1 MQGTIRL
8 LIRADAGPKIGTGHV
23 MRCLALGQA
32 WKALGGPVDFVCGQL
47 PARLRNQIEAEN
59 FGLYRIGGTAGDQ
72 TDAKNTSEIIRALQ
86 PDWVALDGYRF
97 SDGFQSQL
105 DLGTSRLAC
114 IDDFGHAIHERA
126 HAILNQNVYAS
137 SADYRFWS
145 HQDVITGPKFALLRN
160 EFTDPSKPDPKSN
173 EPLRAP
179 FRARKILITFGGAD
193 PDNMTLRVLNA
204 LTHCVVDR
212 TSVEVI
218 LGPSYRH
225 FESLRTILKQSR
237 AAIRLYRN
245 VDRMQPLMARA
256 HLAITAGGSTCY
268 ELAHCGIPAVV
279 IPIAQNQNAVARK
292 LAELGAVQVL
302 PPQHQ
307 LDDQTLRQSLSRVIR
322 DPNSRQSMSV
332 VGRQLID
339 GQGAHRLA
347 RRLASRIY
355 NFRSVRT
362 DDAQLLLRWRN
373 DPEVRAV
380 CFQNDTISLE
390 AHRRWLNRS
399 IQSDSTQIQIIED
412 PAANPVGQIRLEFEP
427 TENLAVIS
435 INLVPSLRGRGM
447 GTAFIERVSRE
458 ATAARPG
465 LKIIAQIKNTNLAS
479 QSSFRKAGYRSIA
492 TRTINGQVALQFAYQ
507 ADPAECLEQFLFKR
521 RAS

>member
-32 WKALGGPVDFVCGQL
+32 WKALGGRVDFVCGQL
-47 PARLRNQIEAEN
+47 PERLRNQIESEH
-59 FGLYRIGGTAGDQ
+59 FSLYRIGGTAGNL
-72 TDAKNTSEIIRALQ
+72 TDAKDTSEIVRATQ
-86 PDWVALDGYRF
+86 PDWVVLDGYRF
-97 SDGFQSQL
+97 SDRFQSQL
-105 DLGTSRLAC
+105 DLGSSRLAC
-114 IDDFGHAIHERA
+114 IDDFGHALHERA

-137 SADYRFWS
+137 SADYRFLS

-160 EFTDPSKPDPKSN
+160 EFADLSTPDTGLD
-173 EPLRAP
+173 ERLRVP
-179 FRARKILITFGGAD
+179 FRARRILITFGGAD
-193 PDNMTLRVLNA
+193 PGNMTFRVLNA
-204 LTHCVVDR
+204 LNHCVLDR

-218 LGPSYRH
+218 LGPSYKH
-225 FESLRTILKQSR
+225 FETLRAILKQSR
-237 AAIRLYRN
+237 ATIRLYRN
-245 VDRMQPLMARA
+245 VDRMQPLMERA

-268 ELAHCGIPAVV
+268 ELARCGVPAVV
-279 IPIAQNQNAVARK
+279 IPIAQNQSAVARK

-302 PPQHQ
+302 PPQNQ

-322 DPNSRQSMSV
+322 DPNSRQSMSA

-347 RRLASRIY
+347 RRFASRIY
-355 NFRSVRT
+355 SLRAVRA
-362 DDAQLLLRWRN
+362 DDAPLLLRWRN
-373 DPEVRAV
+373 DPEVRAI
-380 CFQNDTISLE
+380 CFQNDVISLE
-390 AHRRWLNRS
+390 AHRRWLDERIRS
-399 IQSDSTQIQIIED
+399 DATQIRIIED
-412 PAANPVGQIRLEFEP
+412 PAGIPVGQIRLEFEP
-427 TENLAVIS
+427 TENEAVIS
-435 INLVPSLRGRGM
+435 VNLVPSLRGRGM

-492 TRTINGQVALQFAYQ
+492 TKTINGQVALQFAYQ
-507 ADPAECLEQFLFKR
+507 ADPAECLDQVVLNR